1 MNDSRG
7 GMPPAQNEPVASY
20 APGTAGRAALK
31 KALDEVLAQPVEI
44 GPIIGGREIRTG
56 RTLEMRRPDD
66 HGHVLGLCH
75 LGGGAEAAAAI
86 EASLAARREWAATP
100 WEERAAV
107 FRRAAELIA
116 GKYRYRLL
124 AATMLGQ
131 SKTPHQAEIDAVC
144 ESADFLRFNPV
155 FMEGIYAEQ
164 PLSTQDEWNRLSYR
178 PLEGF
183 VFAVSPFNFTSI
195 AANLPTAPAM
205 MGNVVVWK
213 PASTALYSNW
223 LLMKVYEEAGLPPG
237 VINFLPGGGSA
248 ISGTVFSHR
257 DFAGLHFTGSTG
269 VFNSLWKLAADN
281 LGSYRSYP
289 RIVGETGGKDFIFL
303 DPSAD
308 KNVAIT
314 AIIRGA
320 YEYQGQKC
328 SAASRLYIPASL
340 GRDFVDE
347 LVAEIRSIPMGKT
360 DDFSNFFGAVIDEA
374 AFDGMKPWID
384 RAASSREA
392 RVIAG
397 GVCDKSRGYFI
408 EPTLIE
414 TTNPRY
420 ETMETELFGPILT
433 SYIYDDRDME
443 AAYRLVDGTSP
454 YALTGAVIARDRL
467 AVVRALAAFRGSAGN
482 LYVNDKPTGAVVGR
496 QPFGGARGSGTNDK
510 AGSPLNLLR
519 WVSAQAI
526 KENFNPPEAWTYPF
540 MAKDE
545 GSPASLR

>member
-7 GMPPAQNEPVASY
+7 RMPPAHNEPVASY
-20 APGTAGRAALK
+20 AQGTAGRAALI
-31 KALDEVLAQPVEI
+31 KALDEALAHQVEI

-56 RTLEMRRPDD
+56 RTLQMRRPDD
-66 HGHVLGLCH
+66 HARLLGICH
-75 LGGGAEAAAAI
+75 LGGGAEAGAAI
-86 EASLAARREWAATP
+86 EAALAARHDWAATP

-155 FMEGIYAEQ
+155 FMEGIYADQ

-183 VFAVSPFNFTSI
+183 VFALSPFNFTSI

-223 LLMKVYEEAGLPPG
+223 LLMKIYEEAGLPPG
-237 VINFLPGGGSA
+237 VINFLPGSGSA
-248 ISGTVFSHR
+248 ISEPIFAHR
-257 DFAGLHFTGSTG
+257 DFAGLHFTGSTK

-281 LGSYRSYP
+281 LSSYRAYP

-308 KNVAIT
+308 KKVAIT
-314 AIIRGA
+314 AILRGA

-328 SAASRLYIPASL
+328 SAASRLYIPSSF
-340 GRDFVDE
+340 GRDFIDE
-347 LVAEIRSIPMGKT
+347 LVAEIGSIPMGRVDNLT
-360 DDFSNFFGAVIDEA
+360 NFCGAVIDET

-384 RAASSREA
+384 RARHSPEAS
-392 RVIAG
+392 ILAG
-397 GVCDKSRGYFI
+397 GVCDKSMGYFI
-408 EPTLIE
+408 QPTLIG

-433 SYIYDDRDME
+433 SYVYDDKDME

-454 YALTGAVIARDRL
+454 YALTGAIIANDRH
-467 AVVRALAAFRGSAGN
+467 AIVKALSAFRGSAGN

-526 KENFNPPEAWTYPF
+526 KENFNPPEDWRYPF
-540 MAKDE
+540 MA
-545 GSPASLR
+545 P